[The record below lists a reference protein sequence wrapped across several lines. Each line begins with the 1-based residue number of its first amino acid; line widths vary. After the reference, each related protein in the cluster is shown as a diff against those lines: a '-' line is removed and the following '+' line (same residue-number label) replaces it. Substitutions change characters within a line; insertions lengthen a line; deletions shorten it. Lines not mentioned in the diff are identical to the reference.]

1 MRLEP
6 RDEERCDHPDQSCV
20 ATELTQDDIQGADGP
35 LGQGVVAPLEERDE
49 EGVGRVAAQRNRR
62 RVRLLR
68 VVRCEHV
75 RKAEELD
82 AILIEPEVV
91 EDGQCLLLNPIEGVQ
106 WPVIV
111 I

>member
-6 RDEERCDHPDQSCV
+6 GDEERCDHPDQCCV
-20 ATELTQDDIQGADGP
+20 ATELTQDEIQRADSP
-35 LGQGVVAPLEERDE
+35 LGHGIVACLEERDE
-49 EGVGRVAAQRNRR
+49 KGVRRVAAQRNRR

-68 VVRCEHV
+68 VVRCEHF

-82 AILIEPEVV
+82 AIQIEPEIG

-106 WPVIV
+106 RPAIV